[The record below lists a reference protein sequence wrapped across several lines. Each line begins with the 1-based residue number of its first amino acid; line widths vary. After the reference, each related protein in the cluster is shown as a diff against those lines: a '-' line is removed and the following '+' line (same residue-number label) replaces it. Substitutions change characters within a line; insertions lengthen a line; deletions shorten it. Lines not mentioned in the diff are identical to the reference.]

1 MGEFMRDIRCQGV
14 LLKGNELLVARQFNF
29 KRNEEF
35 WLLPG
40 GGKNEH
46 EDNEEAILR
55 EFKEETNLDIEIK
68 DVLFDEIDNS
78 GKFGYRRYITYLC
91 TTKEHSLLEIGKETQ
106 SHKRILDLVWCSLI
120 DEKSWNKYILN
131 EQFYPSM
138 KNIKDKL
145 IQLNIL

>member
-1 MGEFMRDIRCQGV
+1 MRDIRCQGV

-40 GGKNEH
+40 GGKNED

-68 DVLFDEIDNS
+68 GVLFDEIDNS

-91 TTKEHSLLEIGKETQ
+91 IAKEQSLLEIGKETQ

-145 IQLNIL
+145 IKLNIL